1 MFLPASPPHPQNTEY
16 KVSIGIELWD
26 NYPAHVVKVQ
36 MVYNGKVEG
45 RKSPS
50 FPTGT
55 DDFERVSVAINE
67 LIAGMGVNGHE

>member
-1 MFLPASPPHPQNTEY
+1 MFIPASPPHPQNTEY
-16 KVSIGIELWD
+16 KVSIGIELWGD
-26 NYPAHVVKVQ
+26 YPAHVVKVQ

-55 DDFERVSVAINE
+55 DDFERVCVAINE